1 MRPRDPV
8 PGSISPAHWQHL
20 KVLVVEDH
28 PTYRTL
34 MSLFLQKFGLSHEVV
49 CNGQLALN
57 ACALSH
63 FDLVISD
70 CRMPVMDGY
79 SMAREIRRRE
89 RAGGCQRVPI
99 IALTANPG
107 PDDYRR
113 CEEAGMDA
121 WLPKPLTLDQLRSVL
136 EQWLPLPGVG
146 VDTYSPLVQSPW
158 PTRADL
164 IATFGDEQM
173 VNQML
178 HSLRAEA
185 DADFAGLARACHL
198 LDRAAAIECLHRLV
212 GGLVFLGGVDLDT
225 RAVKLIEQVR
235 DHGIALNQRELQ
247 QFEKDVMVYLRYLT
261 DL

>member
-79 SMAREIRRRE
+79 SMTREIRRRE
-89 RAGGCQRVPI
+89 RAGGCRRVPI

-107 PDDYRR
+107 PEDFRR

-146 VDTYSPLVQSPW
+146 VDTYSPPVQSPW

-164 IATFGDEQM
+164 IATFGDEQV

-198 LDRAAAIECLHRLV
+198 LDRGAAIECLHRLV

-235 DHGIALNQRELQ
+235 DHGIPFNQQALR
-247 QFEKDVMVYLRYLT
+247 QFEKDVLAYLRYLT